1 MIPDEVWSLAD
12 PIYRYYSIDY
22 VPHAGLHIPLTIL
35 LPCGAFSSEHP
46 HPHKGARVQTHIH
59 AEHTAG
65 GEKGCTPSTREV
77 PSWGE
82 ERGWRQL
89 CHGEEASSLW
99 APRPLPKDREDRD
112 TGLMRRA
119 TPKCPGLCLGQG
131 HPWAPG
137 ENKVCV
143 PHLPP
148 CLSVTRRRCPQ
159 CGKAAGQKASAY
171 PPVMWVHRQGD
182 TKSPTTGRR
191 VCHPGAVCGPSVLSV
206 PAKCFPLPRGS
217 FEQPGAWGPRDP
229 GHAERGRALE
239 PLPRDQRHPCR
250 RFKVLIPKWGS
261 HCPGWSKRPRE

>member
-1 MIPDEVWSLAD
+1 
-12 PIYRYYSIDY
+12 
-22 VPHAGLHIPLTIL
+22 
-35 LPCGAFSSEHP
+35 
-46 HPHKGARVQTHIH
+46 
-59 AEHTAG
+59 
-65 GEKGCTPSTREV
+65 
-77 PSWGE
+77 
-82 ERGWRQL
+82 
-89 CHGEEASSLW
+89 
-99 APRPLPKDREDRD
+99 
-112 TGLMRRA
+112 MRRA

-261 HCPGWSKRPRE
+261 HCPARVRGLMSEQDTLGMERKRGAMETAGVPHIPLERAGPAPLPVGPRCNKVLRSQSRSMFGFLVFPPGAAALRLTTRDVVPTVLNGARGREGTPGIILGVPCL